1 MNNMTIREAIARLDA
16 LVPNAYSPE
25 NKVKWLSDLDGK
37 IKKEIID
44 THEGSEAVT
53 FEGYTEDNLDAELLV
68 PPEYD
73 ELYMLWLEAK
83 IDFSNKEY
91 NRYNNSVVAFNT
103 AYQAFDNYYNR
114 THLPIQTK
122 LKFF

>member
-1 MNNMTIREAIARLDA
+1 MTIREALARLDE
-16 LVPNAYSPE
+16 LVPNTYNPE
-25 NKVKWLSDLDGK
+25 NKIQWLSDLDGK

-44 THEGSEAVT
+44 THEGAEAVT
-53 FEGYTEDNLDAELLV
+53 FEGYTENNLDAELLV
-68 PPEYD
+68 PPGYD
-73 ELYMLWLEAK
+73 DLYMFWLEAK

-91 NRYNNSVVAFNT
+91 NRYNNSIVSFNT